1 MTSRR
6 PGQGLGAA
14 REPGRL
20 YSNEEPPPVLPRDS
34 VHLRREAGGA
44 RGPASRRPPA
54 GEKVRFW
61 MGGGAEGQIVREAVL
76 AAATLRT
83 GATDPL
89 LAAQSP
95 QASSCAL
102 RSRGALLCAV
112 RWHCLRSMSHAGIIS
127 SLLKKTTSRSREGL
141 ASLGRAP

>member
-44 RGPASRRPPA
+44 RRPPA

-61 MGGGAEGQIVREAVL
+61 MGGGPKGQIVREAVL

-83 GATDPL
+83 GSRTLSSRLRAPC
-89 LAAQSP
+89 
-95 QASSCAL
+95 AS
-102 RSRGALLCAV
+102 RFQGALLCAV
-112 RWHCLRSMSHAGIIS
+112 RWQCLRSMSHAGITS

-141 ASLGRAP
+141 ASLGKAS